1 MLPRKAS
8 LSAATVARVPPDK
21 LSGDYESSVLAVAK
35 SSIEG
40 RLLDVVE
47 DSSSVKKCF
56 IVSVTEISMV
66 GEGSIVHGDGGV
78 YQTIHYKALG
88 YEPNL
93 QEIVEGIVVS
103 VQKFGAFVRFGP
115 FDGLL
120 HISQIMDDRIDL
132 DLNNQRFIG
141 KDTKR
146 DLKLN
151 DKVRVRIVAMNL
163 SSSSLEDSK
172 IGLTMK
178 QSGLGKLE
186 WLAQKKSEA

>member
-1 MLPRKAS
+1 MY
-8 LSAATVARVPPDK
+8 VIVEDDYIARVPPDK
-21 LSGDYESSVLAVAK
+21 LSGDYESSVLDVAK

-40 RLLDVVE
+40 KLLDVVD

-93 QEIVEGIVVS
+93 QEVVEGIVVS

-146 DLKLN
+146 DLKIN

-178 QSGLGKLE
+178 QTGLGKLE
-186 WLAQKKSEA
+186 WLVQKKNEA

>member
-1 MLPRKAS
+1 MY
-8 LSAATVARVPPDK
+8 VIVEDDYIARVPPDK

-40 RLLDVVE
+40 KLLDVMG
-47 DSSSVKKCF
+47 DSLNVKKCF

-93 QEIVEGIVVS
+93 QEVVEGIVVS

-132 DLNNQRFIG
+132 DLNNQRFVG

-172 IGLTMK
+172 IVYNI
-178 QSGLGKLE
+178 KLLE
-186 WLAQKKSEA
+186 TI

>member
-1 MLPRKAS
+1 MY
-8 LSAATVARVPPDK
+8 VIVEDDYIARVPPDK

>member
-1 MLPRKAS
+1 MY
-8 LSAATVARVPPDK
+8 VIVEDDYIARVPPDK
-21 LSGDYESSVLAVAK
+21 LSGDYESSVLDVAK

-40 RLLDVVE
+40 KLLDVVD

-56 IVSVTEISMV
+56 IVSVTEIRMV

-93 QEIVEGIVVS
+93 QEVVEGIVVS

-146 DLKLN
+146 DLKIN

-178 QSGLGKLE
+178 QTGLGKLE
-186 WLAQKKSEA
+186 WLVQKKNEA

>member
-1 MLPRKAS
+1 MY
-8 LSAATVARVPPDK
+8 VIVEDDYIARVPPDK

-40 RLLDVVE
+40 KLLDVVE

-66 GEGSIVHGDGGV
+66 GDGSIVHGDGGV

-93 QEIVEGIVVS
+93 QEIVEGLVVS